1 MRLRVGI
8 VGLGNQWETR
18 HLPALRSLADRFEVR
33 GICEQVAH
41 LAKRAA
47 TELGTV
53 PVDGFRALAA
63 REDIDAILYFADQWY
78 GATPILAACDHG
90 KAVYSAISL
99 PLAPDEARLL
109 RQRVEESGIAFMA
122 ELPRRHAPA
131 TVRLKE
137 LIVTRLGRP
146 RLLFCHRRVP
156 LSGTAAA
163 APPRDRTSEA
173 RDLME
178 LVDWCRYVAG
188 SEPTSVVS
196 VRHAETPGGETDD
209 YQMMSLDFTPAEQAA
224 SAAGGGVPAAGS
236 GTLAAGSGTLASGS
250 GTLASGSGTL
260 ASGSGTLAQISCGYY
275 MPRQWEEAVGFRPPA
290 ALQVACEK
298 GIAFIDLPTSL
309 VWFDGA
315 GRHQESLES
324 DRPVGEH
331 MLLQFH
337 RKVTSLVRAVS
348 GLDDTLKAMQIVQA
362 ASTSQTEGRRVQL

>member
-8 VGLGNQWETR
+8 VGLGSQWESR

-156 LSGTAAA
+156 LSGAAA
-163 APPRDRTSEA
+163 VAPPRDRTSEA

-196 VRHAETPGGETDD
+196 VRHAETLGAETDD
-209 YQMMSLDFTPAEQAA
+209 YQMMSLDFTPAEN
-224 SAAGGGVPAAGS
+224 
-236 GTLAAGSGTLASGS
+236 GTLAPGN
-250 GTLASGSGTL
+250 
-260 ASGSGTLAQISCGYY
+260 GTLAQISCGYY

-298 GIAFIDLPTSL
+298 GIAFIDLPASL
-309 VWFDGA
+309 VWFDGV

-362 ASTSQTEGRRVQL
+362 AATSQTEGRRVRL

>member
-8 VGLGNQWETR
+8 VGLGSQWDSR

-41 LAKRAA
+41 LAKKAA

-63 REDIDAILYFADQWY
+63 RDDIDAILYFADQWY

-99 PLAPDEARLL
+99 PFAPDEARLL

-137 LIVTRLGRP
+137 LIATRLGRP

-156 LSGTAAA
+156 LSGAAVT
-163 APPRDRTSEA
+163 APPRDRASEA

-188 SEPTSVVS
+188 AEPTSVVS
-196 VRHAETPGGETDD
+196 VRHAEVPGGDTDD
-209 YQMMSLDFTPAEQAA
+209 YQMMSLDFSPINE
-224 SAAGGGVPAAGS
+224 
-236 GTLAAGSGTLASGS
+236 GTLAPGN
-250 GTLASGSGTL
+250 
-260 ASGSGTLAQISCGYY
+260 GTLAQISCGYY
-275 MPRQWEEAVGFRPPA
+275 MPRQWDEAAGFRPPA
-290 ALQVACEK
+290 ALQVACEQ
-298 GIAFIDLPTSL
+298 GIAFIDLPSSL
-309 VWFDGA
+309 VWFDEV

-324 DRPVGEH
+324 ERPVGEH

-362 ASTSQTEGRRVQL
+362 AATSQSEGRRVQV

>member
-1 MRLRVGI
+1 MKLRVGI
-8 VGLGNQWETR
+8 VGLGSQWESR

-47 TELGTV
+47 AEFDAV
-53 PVDGFRALAA
+53 PVDGFRALVA
-63 REDIDAILYFADQWY
+63 RDDIDAILSFADQWY

-99 PLAPDEARLL
+99 PFAADEAALL
-109 RQRVEESGIAFMA
+109 RRRVEESGIAFMA
-122 ELPRRHAPA
+122 ELPRRYAPA

-137 LIVTRLGRP
+137 LIATALGRP

-156 LSGTAAA
+156 LSGSSAPS
-163 APPRDRTSEA
+163 PPRDRASEA

-188 SEPTSVVS
+188 AEPTSVVA
-196 VRHAETPGGETDD
+196 VRHAELQGGETDD
-209 YQMMSLDFTPAEQAA
+209 YQMMSLDFTANGPP
-224 SAAGGGVPAAGS
+224 GNGP
-236 GTLAAGSGTLASGS
+236 
-250 GTLASGSGTL
+250 
-260 ASGSGTLAQISCGYY
+260 LAQISCGYY

-290 ALQVACEK
+290 ALQVACDR
-298 GIAFIDLPTSL
+298 GIAFVDLPSSL
-309 VWFDGA
+309 VWFDTA
-315 GRHQESLES
+315 GRHQESLENE
-324 DRPVGEH
+324 RPVGEH

-348 GLDDTLKAMQIVQA
+348 GLDDALTAMRIVQA
-362 ASTSQTEGRRVQL
+362 AAQSQVECRRVSL

>member
-8 VGLGNQWETR
+8 VGLGSQWESR

-156 LSGTAAA
+156 LSGAAA
-163 APPRDRTSEA
+163 VAPPRDRTSEA

-196 VRHAETPGGETDD
+196 VRHAETLGGETDD
-209 YQMMSLDFTPAEQAA
+209 YQMMSLDFTPTEN
-224 SAAGGGVPAAGS
+224 
-236 GTLAAGSGTLASGS
+236 GTLAPGN
-250 GTLASGSGTL
+250 
-260 ASGSGTLAQISCGYY
+260 GTLAQISCGYY

-298 GIAFIDLPTSL
+298 GIAFIDLPASL
-309 VWFDGA
+309 VWFDGV

-362 ASTSQTEGRRVQL
+362 AATSQTEGRRVQV